1 VGGWR
6 SLPVITKIRVHGPW
20 FIEERPDFVQRECR
34 YPENWLKMAD
44 LGGNGLRMALLLPRH
59 LQ

>member
-1 VGGWR
+1 
-6 SLPVITKIRVHGPW
+6 VITKIRVHGPW